1 MNNGKENPSRLKAI
15 LAQIALGAV
24 QGGATG
30 AAAGAARGIISL
42 LLVPIATL
50 LMLTLLIFIAIPNM
64 LFGFASASDENV
76 IAMTEKAA
84 IMQSAYEVIDTA
96 TQERIQEIIQLA
108 SENEE
113 YNELEVSTFTDNT
126 NLYWFIAICS
136 VVHRQDLFA
145 MDESSVRKLVVTKI
159 FWSSS
164 VRVESH
170 EEGEKRVLA
179 IDIQDF
185 NPQRLMNQ
193 LNFSG
198 EERNWAAVLYNTMA
212 DAQYQDT
219 SGYGEGIDL
228 SEFVLTDVATPVV
241 YYNQFDRRWCN
252 RLYGKSGTIG
262 EEGCGPT
269 VVAIVVASLVNS
281 RIDPVDVAKWSADNG
296 HRCEGNGSYHSLI
309 PAACTHY
316 GLKVEGIGLD
326 KKALVTALQDGKL
339 VIALMS
345 KGHFTNGGHFIVLRG
360 MTESGEVLVADL
372 ASTYRSNQTWA
383 LGIITGEARRDAA
396 AGGPFWVVSP

>member
-1 MNNGKENPSRLKAI
+1 MMNDERTPSRLKAI
-15 LAQIALGAV
+15 IAQAALGAV
-24 QGGATG
+24 QGGPTG
-30 AAAGAARGIISL
+30 AAAGAARGVLSL
-42 LLVPIATL
+42 LLAPLVTL
-50 LMLTLLIFIAIPNM
+50 LILTLLIFIAIPNM
-64 LFGFASASDENV
+64 LFGFATASDEKV
-76 IAMTEKAA
+76 AAMTEKAA

-113 YNELEVSTFTDNT
+113 YNELEVNTFMDNT

-136 VVHRQDLFA
+136 VAHRQDLYA
-145 MDESSVRKLVVTKI
+145 MDESSVRSLVVTKI

-164 VRVESH
+164 VRVESN
-170 EEGEKRVLA
+170 EDGEKRILV

-185 NPQRLMNQ
+185 DPQRLMDKLSFTN
-193 LNFSG
+193 
-198 EERNWAAVLYNTMA
+198 EERNWAAVLYSTMA
-212 DAQYQDT
+212 DTQYQDT

-252 RLYGKSGTIG
+252 HLYGKSGTIG

-269 VVAIVVASLVNS
+269 AVAIVVASLINN
-281 RIDPVDVAKWSADNG
+281 RIDPVDVAKWSAGNG

-309 PAACTHY
+309 PAACAHY
-316 GLKVEGIGLD
+316 GLEVEGIGLD

-360 MTESGEVLVADL
+360 MTESGEVLVADP

-383 LGIITGEARRDAA
+383 LGIVTGEARRDAA
-396 AGGPFWVVSP
+396 AGGPFWVVS